1 MRQTQKKIQNRP
13 GALVTFL
20 CAAVVIVAQAI
31 VFVPTP

>member
-1 MRQTQKKIQNRP
+1 MRQTKKNIQNRP